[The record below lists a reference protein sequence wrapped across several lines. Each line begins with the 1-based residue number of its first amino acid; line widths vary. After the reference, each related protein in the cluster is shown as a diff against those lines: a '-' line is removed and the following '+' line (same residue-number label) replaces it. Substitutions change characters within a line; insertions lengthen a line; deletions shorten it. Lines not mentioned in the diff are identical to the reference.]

1 MVSVAASVL
10 GLQGSVFSVSSV
22 ASETSPGTPLLL
34 KWTPVMLD
42 PGIPPPKKKVA
53 SFQRNHLFRESHLQI
68 RLQAEVLGTGA
79 PTYDF
84 RGNILQ
90 PIMVPTL
97 LTLQIRMLRPERLS
111 KLPEFPQ
118 LVSVEPG
125 TEADLETRMLLPP
138 PPYWVLSLSP
148 VPSRCHLTSSGLG
161 FHSPM
166 APPPPLVSGYPD
178 SVCRSTYT
186 ATCCSSVWTIE

>member
-1 MVSVAASVL
+1 MQPLSLACREASSPCPQWPL
-10 GLQGSVFSVSSV
+10 RRLQGLPFFLNGHQSCWIQ
-22 ASETSPGTPLLL
+22 AS
-34 KWTPVMLD
+34 
-42 PGIPPPKKKVA
+42 PPPKKKVA

-68 RLQAEVLGTGA
+68 RLRAEVLGTGA